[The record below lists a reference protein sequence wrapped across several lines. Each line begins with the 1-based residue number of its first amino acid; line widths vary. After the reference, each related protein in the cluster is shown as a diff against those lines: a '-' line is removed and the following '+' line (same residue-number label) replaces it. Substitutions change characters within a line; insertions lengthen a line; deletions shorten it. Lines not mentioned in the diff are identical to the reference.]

1 MSFYAL
7 LFGLFCFIV
16 RSLRLAADKGSE
28 FVWRVTV
35 RHPHHER
42 CAEMADQQILNPALR
57 EWFEGLMAGGLTAT
71 QALCVYEEAVIG
83 GTQAGE
89 SEL

>member
-1 MSFYAL
+1 
-7 LFGLFCFIV
+7 
-16 RSLRLAADKGSE
+16 
-28 FVWRVTV
+28 
-35 RHPHHER
+35 
-42 CAEMADQQILNPALR
+42 MADQQILNPALR